1 MRTFRDC
8 KYGCVALSISVIEI
22 IIVCVGLAIIRAAGL
37 WGHAPAWVR
46 HFYEWACLGVP
57 AAFILA
63 VAGLVKD
70 SWRICAAVAL
80 VLAVVTAVVYGTLLA
95 V

>member
-8 KYGCVALSISVIEI
+8 KYGWVALSISVIEI
-22 IIVCVGLAIIRAAGL
+22 VIVCVGLAIIRAAGL
-37 WGHAPAWVR
+37 WGRAPAWVR

-57 AAFILA
+57 VALILA
-63 VAGLVKD
+63 VVGLIRD
-70 SWRICAAVAL
+70 SWRVCAALAL
-80 VLAVVTAVVYGTLLA
+80 LFALAIAAAYGALLA